1 MTQENETEVKDFY
14 LLGFG
19 VQRDTQYVLFMVFL
33 LIYVTS
39 MVGNTGMILLINTDS
54 RLQTPMYFFLQH
66 LAFVDICYT
75 SAITPKMLQNFVVED
90 RSISFGGCVV
100 QLLVYAIFAT
110 CECYLL
116 AAMAVDRY
124 VAICKPLHYPIIM
137 SRKVCIQMVAGS
149 YLFGSI
155 NSSVHTGFTF
165 SLSYCKSNRINHFFC
180 DVPPII
186 SLSCSNIDTNIR
198 LLVVFVGFNLMFTV
212 LVVIFSYIYIMV
224 AILKMSSTAG
234 RKKTFSTCASHLTAV
249 TIFYR
254 TLAYMYLQPHSDN
267 AEENMKVASVFY
279 GIVIPTLNPLIYS
292 LRNKEVKDAIKLTRK
307 KFFRFDTQQ

>member
-1 MTQENETEVKDFY
+1 MTQENGTEVKGFY

-19 VQRDTQYVLFMVFL
+19 VQGDIQCVLFMVFL
-33 LIYVTS
+33 IIYVTS

-90 RSISFGGCVV
+90 KSISFGGCVV

-110 CECYLL
+110 CDCYLL

-124 VAICKPLHYPIIM
+124 VAICKPLHYPLVM

-149 YLFGSI
+149 YLIGSI

-165 SLSYCKSNRINHFFC
+165 SLSYCKSNHINHFFC

-198 LLVVFVGFNLMFTV
+198 LLVIFVGFNLMLTV
-212 LVVIFSYIYIMV
+212 LVVIFSYIYIMA

-249 TIFYR
+249 TIFYG

-267 AEENMKVASVFY
+267 SEENMKVASVFY
-279 GIVIPTLNPLIYS
+279 GIVIPMLNPLIYS

>member
-1 MTQENETEVKDFY
+1 MIQENETEVKGFY

-19 VQRDTQYVLFMVFL
+19 VQRDTQCVLFMVFL

-39 MVGNTGMILLINTDS
+39 MVGNIGMILLINTDS

-90 RSISFGGCVV
+90 GSISFGGCVV
-100 QLLVYAIFAT
+100 QLLIYAIFAT
-110 CECYLL
+110 SDCYLL

-149 YLFGSI
+149 YLVGSI

-186 SLSCSNIDTNIR
+186 SLSCSNTDTNIR
-198 LLVVFVGFNLMFTV
+198 LLVVFVGFNLTFTV
-212 LVVIFSYIYIMV
+212 LVVILSYIYIMV

-249 TIFYR
+249 TIFYG
-254 TLAYMYLQPHSDN
+254 TLAYMYLQPHSDK

-279 GIVIPTLNPLIYS
+279 GIVIPMLNPLIYS

>member
-1 MTQENETEVKDFY
+1 MTQENETEVKGFY

-19 VQRDTQYVLFMVFL
+19 VQRDTQCVLFMVFL

-66 LAFVDICYT
+66 LAFVDVCYT

-90 RSISFGGCVV
+90 GSISFGGCVV
-100 QLLVYAIFAT
+100 QLLIYAIFAT
-110 CECYLL
+110 SDCYLL

-149 YLFGSI
+149 YLVGSI

-249 TIFYR
+249 TIFYG

-279 GIVIPTLNPLIYS
+279 GIVIPMLNPLIYS

-307 KFFRFDTQQ
+307 KFFRFDTQ